1 MAQAVV
7 SNISYKGYDID
18 FNVYGQ
24 NEYTVWFEGDDIYF
38 RSLNEAMDFL
48 QAQVV
53 KTTHTTIRYT
63 KISRLCI

>member
-24 NEYTVWFEGDDIYF
+24 NEYTVWFEGDDLF
-38 RSLNEAMDFL
+38 FQHFVRSQEF
-48 QAQVV
+48 
-53 KTTHTTIRYT
+53 Y
-63 KISRLCI
+63 

>member
-7 SNISYKGYDID
+7 SNISYKGYDIY

-38 RSLNEAMDFL
+38 RSLNEAMDFIDSVL
-48 QAQVV
+48 
-53 KTTHTTIRYT
+53 
-63 KISRLCI
+63 